1 MKEVRTKD
9 DIFESHPHKR
19 LIIKAPS
26 LDGVAEEECGEDQG
40 QNPEAYLCLQG
51 EREGPFIRKKGKE
64 RMFREIELRASVLK
78 IKGGEDLRKGNI
90 RVLHAAERLK
100 RKDRYGD

>member
-1 MKEVRTKD
+1 M
-9 DIFESHPHKR
+9 
-19 LIIKAPS
+19 
-26 LDGVAEEECGEDQG
+26 DGVAEKECTEDQG

-51 EREGPFIRKKGKE
+51 EGERPFIRKKRKE

-78 IKGGEDLRKGNI
+78 IKGEDLRKGNI
-90 RVLHAAERLK
+90 RVLYAAERLK